1 MQTNKYNFACKIEL
15 KAMMVDN
22 IANHNNTNYSSVES
36 QTNKYDNDYIWL
48 ELKKKTYDYSRNT
61 DSDFQYERKLDMF
74 SRNEMLTSPS
84 W

>member
-22 IANHNNTNYSSVES
+22 IANHNNMNYSSVES

-48 ELKKKTYDYSRNT
+48 QWKYGFWLSIWTKTRYV
-61 DSDFQYERKLDMF
+61 
-74 SRNEMLTSPS
+74 
-84 W
+84 